1 MSMLEFVDVCFDYE
15 QKKVLDHF
23 SLSLKKGEIVAIMGA
38 SGIGKS
44 TVLNLA
50 AGLREPLSGKVECD
64 ANKISYAFQD
74 ARLFPWM
81 TVLENV
87 NAVLSA
93 KDASVSRAMEALRL
107 VSLENSAS
115 LYPHELSGGM
125 KSRVSLARAIAYS
138 GDLYLLDEPFS
149 ALDEQLRQSIATA
162 LRNHIRS
169 QNASALLVTHQQSDA
184 ELMADRIV
192 YF

>member
-1 MSMLEFVDVCFDYE
+1 MLEFSDVSFEYE

-50 AGLREPLSGKVECD
+50 AGLREPLSGKIECD
-64 ANKISYAFQD
+64 AQKISYAFQD

-93 KDASVSRAMEALRL
+93 KDETIPRAMEALRM
-107 VSLENSAS
+107 VSLEDSAT

-125 KSRVSLARAIAYS
+125 KSRVSLARAIAYG

-149 ALDEQLRQSIATA
+149 ALDDELRHSLAKT
-162 LRNHIRS
+162 LREHIHS

-184 ELMADRIV
+184 ELMADRII
-192 YF
+192 YL

>member
-1 MSMLEFVDVCFDYE
+1 MLDFIDVCFDYE

-23 SLSLKKGEIVAIMGA
+23 SLSLKKGEIVAVMGA

-50 AGLREPLSGKVECD
+50 AGLREPLSGRVECN
-64 ANKISYAFQD
+64 AQKISYAFQD

-93 KDASVSRAMEALRL
+93 KEESVPRAMEALRL
-107 VSLENSAS
+107 VSLEDSAS

-125 KSRVSLARAIAYS
+125 KSRVSLARAIAYN

-149 ALDEQLRQSIATA
+149 ALDEQLRQSLSTA

-169 QNASALLVTHQQSDA
+169 QNASALLVTHQQSDV
-184 ELMADRIV
+184 EQMADRII
-192 YF
+192 YL

>member
-1 MSMLEFVDVCFDYE
+1 MLEFSDVSFEYE

-64 ANKISYAFQD
+64 AQKISYAFQD
-74 ARLFPWM
+74 VRLFPWM

-93 KDASVSRAMEALRL
+93 KDETIPRAMEALRM
-107 VSLENSAS
+107 VSLEDSAT

-125 KSRVSLARAIAYS
+125 KSRVSLARAIAYG

-149 ALDEQLRQSIATA
+149 ALDDELRHSLAKT
-162 LRNHIRS
+162 LREHIHS

-184 ELMADRIV
+184 ELMADRII
-192 YF
+192 YL